1 MFPLG
6 LLEQFVQIGNAGPA
20 GVDAGDLVSK
30 GDKQLL
36 VEMGLVTPAYGTGFH
51 LTEAGSRVWQ
61 EVRRIIS
68 YTDPWQVS
76 APSSGGEGG

>member
-1 MFPLG
+1 MKVFPLG

-36 VEMGLVTPAYGTGFH
+36 
-51 LTEAGSRVWQ
+51 
-61 EVRRIIS
+61 
-68 YTDPWQVS
+68 
-76 APSSGGEGG
+76 GEGG

>member
-1 MFPLG
+1 MKVFPLG

-36 VEMGLVTPAYGTGFH
+36 VKWAL
-51 LTEAGSRVWQ
+51 
-61 EVRRIIS
+61 
-68 YTDPWQVS
+68 
-76 APSSGGEGG
+76 